1 MPGPE
6 GKPFAIPKAM
16 VWEAWRRVKA
26 NKGAAGVDGQD
37 LEKFE
42 AYLGSNLYKIW
53 NVRNEC

>member
-1 MPGPE
+1 MPTTDD
-6 GKPFAIPKAM
+6 KPFVIPKLM

-37 LEKFE
+37 LESFE
-42 AYLGSNLYKIW
+42 ADLGDNLYKIW